1 MNTSNLHYNYSN
13 TSIGNEYEFHK
24 RYENA
29 DSNIKYFNMLIGGK
43 LKNDF
48 QNVSKEWEKALNV
61 PPVYLAEIAIQVGIN
76 RAHELLEKNGNLDFL
91 FQKNV

>member
-48 QNVSKEWEKALNV
+48 QNVSKKWEKALNV
-61 PPVYLAEIAIQVGIN
+61 PPTYLAEIAIEVGIN

-91 FQKNV
+91 FRN